1 MFRICMFFSPYLNIF
16 FSPMREPCFVLYFL
30 KNLYDRLLQ
39 KKSVNLWAFDSG
51 AIVHPQHPHQEHR
64 PHPQYRP
71 RGPLRHAASPC
82 YPSHVGTCFLFLQIH
97 NVVLQTCQESAALK
111 DAGSQSQAILAQSDL
126 YRLCICLSV
135 RINCVCM
142 YVCMADMLSLEHF
155 FLNVL

>member
-71 RGPLRHAASPC
+71 RGPLSHAASPC
-82 YPSHVGTCFLFLQIH
+82 YPSHVGTCFFILTDPQCCSLNLPRVCCSQRRWVSISGNFGAKRPLQIM
-97 NVVLQTCQESAALK
+97 
-111 DAGSQSQAILAQSDL
+111 
-126 YRLCICLSV
+126 YLSV
-135 RINCVCM
+135 CP
-142 YVCMADMLSLEHF
+142 Y
-155 FLNVL
+155 